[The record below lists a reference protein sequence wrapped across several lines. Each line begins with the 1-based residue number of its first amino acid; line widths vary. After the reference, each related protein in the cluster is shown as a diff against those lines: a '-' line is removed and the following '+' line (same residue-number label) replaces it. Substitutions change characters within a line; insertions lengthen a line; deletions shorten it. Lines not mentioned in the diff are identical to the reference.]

1 MERDATWKAK
11 ADCRDMGPDLF
22 FQSSRMPDAMW
33 LIQKERAKRI
43 CVECKVQDDCYST
56 AVANGER
63 NGIWGGVDFEETAR
77 ERKRQRRQIY
87 ALKLKK

>member
-1 MERDATWKAK
+1 MERDTSWEAK

-22 FQSSRMPDAMW
+22 FQPSRMPDAMW
-33 LIQKERAKRI
+33 LIQKERAIRI
-43 CVECKVQDDCYST
+43 CVECKVQDDCYNA

-63 NGIWGGVDFEETAR
+63 NGIWGGVDFEESAR
-77 ERKRQRRQIY
+77 ERRRQGKRIS